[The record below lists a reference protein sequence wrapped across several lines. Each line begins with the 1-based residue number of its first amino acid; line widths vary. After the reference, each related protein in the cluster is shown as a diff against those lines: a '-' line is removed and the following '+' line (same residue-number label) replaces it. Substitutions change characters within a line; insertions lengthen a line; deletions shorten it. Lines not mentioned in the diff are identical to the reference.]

1 MNYRKSLFLT
11 LGLIALVIISVVLL
25 LKKKFIFEYESPYSV
40 KIIQT
45 WFLPDELREISGIFH
60 MGENEIAC
68 VQDEDGIIY
77 IYNLASEK
85 ITSEI
90 KFGKRGDYE
99 GIAIK
104 DETAYVLKSNGK
116 ITEIRDFR
124 SDKIQTKTHQI
135 FNSKSINIEGLF
147 LDKDNRLLMGVK
159 EFKDLDEPESIVIY
173 ALNLTTLTLEKEPE
187 IDISMDDKIF
197 ADIPSSHPS
206 RYFYLSEIAQHP
218 KTEEYYVLEA
228 KTPKLLILNP
238 DKTTKT
244 LLYLDETSFPQPEGL
259 TFDEEG
265 LIFIS
270 NEEDKSEPQNI
281 QLIEIVEKMQKEK

>member
-1 MNYRKSLFLT
+1 MNYKKGLFLT
-11 LGLIALVIISVVLL
+11 LGLIALIIISVVLL
-25 LKKKFIFEYESPYSV
+25 LKEKFIFEYESPYNV
-40 KIIQT
+40 NIVQT

-99 GIAIK
+99 GLAIK
-104 DETAYVLKSNGK
+104 GETAYVLKSDGE
-116 ITEIRDFR
+116 ITVIKNFRD
-124 SDKIQTKTHQI
+124 DHIETNKHQV

-147 LDKDNRLLMGVK
+147 LDNNGRLLMGVK
-159 EFKDLDEPESIVIY
+159 EFKDLEEPESIVVY
-173 ALNLTTLTLEKEPE
+173 ALDLNAMKLEKEPV
-187 IDISMDDKIF
+187 IDIPMDDKIF

-206 RYFYLSEIAQHP
+206 RFFYLSEIAQHP
-218 KTEEYYVLEA
+218 KTEEYYLLEA

-259 TFDEEG
+259 TFDEDG
-265 LIFIS
+265 RIFIS

-281 QLIEIVEKMQKEK
+281 QLIEIVEKAQKE